1 MKQGEWLREWND
13 ITKDLESGLKKSKP
27 GMVVQR
33 VYDAEIQRNLK
44 PVGKALPDCDAAYKA
59 FRKEFEEAD
68 RDEAEDLLKA
78 FSEALDKFQS
88 GTKKLEKGFK
98 NLIKV
103 TDKKNPA
110 FAKVIG
116 DAKSSIGDLD
126 KHIGTTVAG
135 VMMTVKHRN
144 REARKIENVS
154 KSLGE
159 AVKATKQF
167 VNKSNADKDGEYY
180 TDNIEDAGREMYEL
194 LTEIDKMVTKK
205 KEIDNK
211 KAPPKQ
217 LVNTA
222 KKFTDEA
229 QMACLDKDEKVD
241 FAEVKK
247 KVREMLIHAKDVEKW
262 RRATWPK

>member
-1 MKQGEWLREWND
+1 MKQGEWLREWKSLYD
-13 ITKDLESGLKKSKP
+13 GLDAGVKKAKAGVVIEKTYKVELKK
-27 GMVVQR
+27 
-33 VYDAEIQRNLK
+33 ELK
-44 PVGKALPDCDAAYKA
+44 QIESSVGGCDAAYKE
-59 FRKEFEEAD
+59 FRKEFEEAEK
-68 RDEAEDLLKA
+68 DEADDLLKA
-78 FSEALDKFQS
+78 FSEAHDKFQS
-88 GTKKLEKGFK
+88 WVKKLEKGFK
-98 NLIKV
+98 TLIKLSG
-103 TDKKNPA
+103 KKNPA
-110 FAKVIG
+110 LAKVIG
-116 DAKSSIGDLD
+116 DAQSDIVALD
-126 KHIGTTVAG
+126 KHIGSAVVG

-167 VNKSNADKDGEYY
+167 VNKSLADKDGEYY
-180 TDNIEDAGREMYEL
+180 TDNVEDAGQEMYEL

-217 LVNTA
+217 LVRTA
-222 KKFTDEA
+222 KEFTDEV
-229 QMACLDKDEKVD
+229 QMSCLDKDEKVD

-247 KVREMLIHAKDVEKW
+247 AVREMLIHAKDVEKW

>member
-1 MKQGEWLREWND
+1 MKQGEWLKEWND
-13 ITKDLESGLKKSKP
+13 ITNDLESGLKKFKP

-33 VYDAEIQRNLK
+33 VYDTETGRHLK
-44 PVGKALPDCDAAYKA
+44 AFGKTLPSCDEAYKE
-59 FRKEFEEAD
+59 FRKEFEESD
-68 RDEAEDLLKA
+68 RDEADDLLKA
-78 FSEALDKFQS
+78 FSEAHDKFQS
-88 GTKKLEKGFK
+88 WVKKLDKGFK
-98 NLIKV
+98 AVNKV
-103 TDKKNPA
+103 TDKKNPPL
-110 FAKVIG
+110 AKVIG
-116 DAKSSIGDLD
+116 EAQSDIVALDKSIGSAVVGL
-126 KHIGTTVAG
+126 
-135 VMMTVKHRN
+135 MMAVKHRN

-167 VNKSNADKDGEYY
+167 VNKSIADKDGEYY
-180 TDNIEDAGREMYEL
+180 TDNIEDAGQEMYEL

-217 LVNTA
+217 LVRTA
-222 KKFTDEA
+222 KEFTDEV
-229 QMACLDKDEKVD
+229 QMSCLDKDEKVD

-247 KVREMLIHAKDVEKW
+247 AVREMLIHAKDVEKW